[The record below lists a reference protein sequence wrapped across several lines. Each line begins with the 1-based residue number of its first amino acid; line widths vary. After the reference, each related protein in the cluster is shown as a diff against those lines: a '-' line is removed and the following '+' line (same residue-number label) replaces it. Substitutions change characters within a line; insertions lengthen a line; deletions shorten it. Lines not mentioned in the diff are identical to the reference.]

1 MMAVRMSFDAGFL
14 GALLAGLLSFASP
27 CVLPLVPPYLCYLA
41 GVGMAELS
49 GSDTRVEPRATRLR
63 IFRQALF
70 FVLGFSTVFVLL
82 GATATLIGQT
92 LTRYL
97 DWLSIGAGVLIIGM
111 GLHFLGVFRI
121 ALLYREARV
130 SVERQPAGPFGAYLM
145 GLAFAFGWTPCVG
158 PVLAAILMVAGTG
171 DTALRGAGLLAAYSA
186 GIGIPF
192 LAAAALAGPFLALMG
207 RMKRHLGMIEKIM
220 GGLLVLTGLLFLTG
234 RMPEIA
240 NWLLTTFPVL
250 GQIG

>member
-1 MMAVRMSFDAGFL
+1 MSFDVGFV
-14 GALLAGLLSFASP
+14 GAFFAGLLSFASP

-41 GVGMAELS
+41 GVGMSELS
-49 GSDTRVEPRATRLR
+49 ASDTGIADRATRLR

-82 GATATLIGQT
+82 GASATLIGQA

-97 DWLSIGAGVLIIGM
+97 DWLSIGAGILIIGM
-111 GLHFLGVFRI
+111 GLHFLGVFRL

-130 SVERQPAGPFGAYLM
+130 SVERQPAGAIGAYLM

-171 DTALRGAGLLAAYSA
+171 DTATRGALLLAAYSA

-192 LAAAALAGPFLALMG
+192 LAAAALAGPFLKLMG
-207 RMKRHLGMIEKIM
+207 RMKRHLGTVEKIM
-220 GGLLVLTGLLFLTG
+220 GLLLVITGLLFLTG
-234 RMPEIA
+234 TMPQIA
-240 NWLLTTFPVL
+240 NWLLTTFPVFSR
-250 GQIG
+250 IG

>member
-1 MMAVRMSFDAGFL
+1 MSFDIGYL
-14 GALLAGLLSFASP
+14 GAFLAGLLSFASP

-41 GVGMAELS
+41 GVGMQELAGEHA
-49 GSDTRVEPRATRLR
+49 GSDASGLDRVARWR
-63 IFRQALF
+63 IIRQALA

-82 GATATLIGQT
+82 GATATLIGQA

-97 DWLSIGAGVLIIGM
+97 DWLSILAGVMIIGM

-130 SVERQPAGPFGAYLM
+130 SVERKPAGPFGAYLM

-171 DTALRGAGLLAAYSA
+171 ETAMRGAALLAVYSA

-192 LAAAALAGPFLALMG
+192 LAAAALAGPFLGLMA
-207 RMKRHLGMIEKIM
+207 RMKRHLDLVEKLM
-220 GGLLVLTGLLFLTG
+220 GALLVGTGILFLTG
-234 RMPEIA
+234 SMPQIA
-240 NWLLTTFPVL
+240 NWLLSTFPIL

>member
-1 MMAVRMSFDAGFL
+1 MSFDIGYL
-14 GALLAGLLSFASP
+14 GAFLAGLLSFASP

-41 GVGMAELS
+41 GVGMGELS
-49 GSDTRVEPRATRLR
+49 AAGNTGIDVLARRR
-63 IFRQALF
+63 IIRQALF

-82 GATATLIGQT
+82 GATATLIGQA

-97 DWLSIGAGVLIIGM
+97 DWLSVFAGLMIIGM
-111 GLHFLGVFRI
+111 GLHFLGIFRI
-121 ALLYREARV
+121 GLLYREARV
-130 SVERQPAGPFGAYLM
+130 SVERKPAGALGAYLM

-171 DTALRGAGLLAAYSA
+171 ETALRGASLLAAYSA

-192 LAAAALAGPFLALMG
+192 LAAAILAGPFLKLMG
-207 RMKRHLGMIEKIM
+207 RLKQHLDLVEKLM
-220 GGLLVLTGLLFLTG
+220 GALLVVTGILFLTG
-234 RMPEIA
+234 SMPQIA
-240 NWLLTTFPVL
+240 NWLLSTFPVL

>member
-1 MMAVRMSFDAGFL
+1 MSFDIGYP
-14 GALLAGLLSFASP
+14 GAFLAGLLSFASP
-27 CVLPLVPPYLCYLA
+27 CVLPLVPPYLAYLA
-41 GVGMAELS
+41 GVGMGELS
-49 GSDTRVEPRATRLR
+49 ATGNTGIDAPARRR
-63 IFRQALF
+63 IIRQALF

-97 DWLSIGAGVLIIGM
+97 DWLSVFAGIMIIGM

-121 ALLYREARV
+121 GLLYREARV
-130 SVERQPAGPFGAYLM
+130 SVERAPAGPLGAYLM

-171 DTALRGAGLLAAYSA
+171 ETAVRGASLLAAYSA

-192 LAAAALAGPFLALMG
+192 LAAAILAGPFFKLMV
-207 RMKRHLGMIEKIM
+207 RLKRHLDLVEKLM
-220 GGLLVLTGLLFLTG
+220 GALLVVTGILFLTG
-234 RMPEIA
+234 SMPQIA
-240 NWLLTTFPVL
+240 NWLLSTFPVL